1 MPGTMRWT
9 AVTVAVIG
17 GLVAATAATAQTS
30 TWRLAATA
38 GHAWFGGGIKDTTG
52 GDLWGGPT
60 SDIAWNLG
68 VDRSVGSVRI
78 GAGISYVSSH
88 LMFEGPAL
96 TLTDPTTSMDQV
108 VVSLVVRA
116 PLLKVGTAG
125 AQLEAAVG
133 PLVDFWSITGSEGRT
148 RFGGLGALEFSA
160 PVSPKVGLLA
170 TASGA
175 FSGSNFNE
183 GEVADLGPEFEEAT
197 FWTWAFGLGLRYGL

>member
-1 MPGTMRWT
+1 MSGTMKWHLAT
-9 AVTVAVIG
+9 IAVIG
-17 GLVAATAATAQTS
+17 AFATSAPAAAQTS

-78 GAGISYVSSH
+78 GAGISYVTSH
-88 LMFEGPAL
+88 LTFEGPAL
-96 TLTDPTTSMDQV
+96 ALTDPTTSMDQV

-175 FSGSNFNE
+175 FSGSNFTDE
-183 GEVADLGPEFEEAT
+183 EIPDLGPEFEEAT